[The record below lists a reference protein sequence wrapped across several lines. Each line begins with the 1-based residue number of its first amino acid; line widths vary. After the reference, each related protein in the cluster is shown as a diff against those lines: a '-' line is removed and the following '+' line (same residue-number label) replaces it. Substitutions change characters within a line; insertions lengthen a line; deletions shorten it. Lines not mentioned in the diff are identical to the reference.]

1 LGENQHSY
9 FNNKKEN
16 APLSSKATGSGI
28 ITEGVGW
35 EFDDD
40 LKTLILWIYNI
51 NQNGTGNA
59 FKEEIS
65 KYFTGNGFGSLSI
78 KDLSK
83 EDLAKFFNNLST
95 AKEIKLPDLGLRLL
109 LLIYNCNQNGSANLA
124 EIANP
129 GIKAN

>member
-1 LGENQHSY
+1 MS
-9 FNNKKEN
+9 
-16 APLSSKATGSGI
+16 
-28 ITEGVGW
+28 TEGVGW
-35 EFDDD
+35 DFDDD

-65 KYFTGNGFGSLSI
+65 KYFTGNGFGCLSI
-78 KDLSK
+78 RDLSR
-83 EDLAKFFNNLST
+83 EELARFFNNLST

-109 LLIYNCNQNGSANLA
+109 LLIYNCNQNGASNLA

-129 GIKAN
+129 GVKAL